1 MAFIVIVVV
10 VLILAFF
17 LWRSYGNN
25 RKQTNE
31 KGRPGSNPNP
41 NTPSSSERL

>member
-1 MAFIVIVVV
+1 MAFIVIVLV
-10 VLILAFF
+10 VLVLAFF

-25 RKQTNE
+25 RSQTKE
-31 KGRPGSNPNP
+31 QGRSGRDPNP